1 MPDTTTAQDTP
12 SKQELE
18 AAWVELFAT
27 VWRDTE
33 WSQYD
38 RPKTSR
44 TDIFGEKVLSAANK
58 QTPEQVMDELCRRF
72 GLAASTLSTEAFGTL
87 RADPKRAVDVLRD
100 NRVFL
105 AAETR
110 TTIDAYYDALS
121 DDSDQEAEPDEQTT
135 DLSDFISIDDTSE

>member
-1 MPDTTTAQDTP
+1 MDTATNQDKLP
-12 SKQELE
+12 KHEIE

-38 RPKTSR
+38 RAKTSR

-58 QTPEQVMDELCRRF
+58 QTPEQVLDELCRRF
-72 GLAASTLSTEAFGTL
+72 GLAASTLSTEAFETL
-87 RADPKRAVDVLRD
+87 RAEPKRAVTVLRE

-105 AAETR
+105 AAKTR
-110 TTIDAYYDALS
+110 STIDAYYDALS
-121 DDSDQEAEPDEQTT
+121 DDSDQEADPDEQTT
-135 DLSDFISIDDTSE
+135 DLSDFIQIDE